1 MKKSSIVLTVLAVLV
16 ALVGLF
22 LYSAARGSH
31 RARFV
36 IAMNELRE
44 AKGQLQKQGALTTQQ
59 FGYDKVYPCTNR
71 FTIDGTAYQCQLAV
85 ESVDLYLRGRGLL
98 TITTNDIIV
107 WVDKERGVMPL
118 GSGSAFRFPPGLF

>member
-1 MKKSSIVLTVLAVLV
+1 MKKSTLVLTVLAVLV
-16 ALVGLF
+16 AFLGLF

-44 AKGQLQKQGALTTQQ
+44 ASAQLQKQGAFTNQ
-59 FGYDKVYPCTNR
+59 FSYDKVYPCTNR
-71 FTIDGTAYQCQLAV
+71 FNVGGTAYQCQLAV
-85 ESVDLYLRGRGLL
+85 ESVDLYLRDRGLL

-107 WVDKERGVMPL
+107 WVDKKRGVMPL
-118 GSGSAFRFPPGLF
+118 GSGSAFRFPPGL